1 MTDMAS
7 PPPIVALTIPG
18 LTGGLSR
25 IPQQPRAR
33 ATVERILK
41 AATDILVEED
51 YSALNT
57 NAVAQR
63 AGVNVATLYTY
74 FPDKLAIVTELAVRL
89 EARRSQ
95 WVIAR
100 SAGTRDPD
108 WRTWITEVIDTVAA
122 HRRNTHGGVAVRQAV
137 IAVAELRYIDQV
149 TTEAVIE
156 GQLDLLMSYG
166 PELSRAQARRI
177 SRLVAETT
185 AAVLDAAFGTK
196 PYRRSMIEDL
206 KQMLIAYLSVHLE

>member
-1 MTDMAS
+1 MTDMA
-7 PPPIVALTIPG
+7 PPAPIADLTIPG

-25 IPQQPRAR
+25 LPQQPRAR

-57 NAVAQR
+57 NAVARR

-74 FPDKLAIVTELAVRL
+74 FPDKLAIMTELAVRL

-100 SAGTRDPD
+100 SSGVRDSD
-108 WRTWITEVIDTVAA
+108 WRAWITEVIDTVAA

-137 IAVAELRYIDQV
+137 MAVAELRYIDQI
-149 TTEAVIE
+149 TTLAVVE

-166 PELSRAQARRI
+166 PNLSRAQARRI
-177 SRLVAETT
+177 SRLIAETT
-185 AAVLDAAFGTK
+185 AAVLDTAFGIK

-206 KQMLIAYLSVHLE
+206 KQMLTAYLALHLE